1 MEYVAFALKYRPQN
15 FAEVVGQEHVVTPL
29 KNAILK
35 NRVHHAYLFS
45 GPRGI
50 GKTSLAR
57 ILAKALNC
65 RQGPTADPCG
75 KCPSCTEITRGKSLD
90 IIEIDGAS
98 NRGIDEIRTLR
109 ESVKLSTAAARYKV
123 YIIDEVHMLTQEAF
137 NALLKTLEEPPAHVK
152 FIFATTHPHKVIPTI
167 LSRCQK
173 FQFNLVSLEN
183 IVGKLKKIVAVEK
196 IKVQENLLYTIAR
209 AAGGS
214 IRDAESLLDQLVPV
228 VLEKTSPEDVFSFL
242 GIIDEDSLNRALQ
255 FMVKKDLK
263 AALSFVEKTVQA
275 GKDLGVFL
283 NALIEHLRNLLLAK
297 ISTEN
302 FKELSDVS
310 PQSKD
315 FISTLSQEVDT
326 GDIFK
331 MIDLLIVAKDLSHRL
346 NTVRIP
352 LELALIKYS
361 HREPSAAAAPRP
373 KAKNN
378 PGPEKE
384 AETLSTKEEI
394 DDFDLE
400 PEETPAE
407 PESTKQ
413 PEPKAEESEDPPR
426 EDNVI
431 LPAVESKWKDILSQ
445 MHKKRAALS
454 THLSFGRPI
463 ASYGSLVVIGFSPR
477 DSFHKESVD
486 GAQKIKYME
495 ESLSQSLGRDVRIKL
510 VFKELPRAAVPEPVE
525 GDVDEGEDAGKAADP
540 DNTDDGFLN
549 NLLDT
554 FGGKFQSDES

>member
-1 MEYVAFALKYRPQN
+1 
-15 FAEVVGQEHVVTPL
+15 
-29 KNAILK
+29 
-35 NRVHHAYLFS
+35 
-45 GPRGI
+45 
-50 GKTSLAR
+50 
-57 ILAKALNC
+57 
-65 RQGPTADPCG
+65 
-75 KCPSCTEITRGKSLD
+75 
-90 IIEIDGAS
+90 
-98 NRGIDEIRTLR
+98 
-109 ESVKLSTAAARYKV
+109 
-123 YIIDEVHMLTQEAF
+123 
-137 NALLKTLEEPPAHVK
+137 
-152 FIFATTHPHKVIPTI
+152 
-167 LSRCQK
+167 
-173 FQFNLVSLEN
+173 
-183 IVGKLKKIVAVEK
+183 
-196 IKVQENLLYTIAR
+196 
-209 AAGGS
+209 
-214 IRDAESLLDQLVPV
+214 
-228 VLEKTSPEDVFSFL
+228 
-242 GIIDEDSLNRALQ
+242 
-255 FMVKKDLK
+255 
-263 AALSFVEKTVQA
+263 
-275 GKDLGVFL
+275 
-283 NALIEHLRNLLLAK
+283 
-297 ISTEN
+297 
-302 FKELSDVS
+302 
-310 PQSKD
+310 
-315 FISTLSQEVDT
+315 
-326 GDIFK
+326 

-346 NTVRIP
+346 NTVRIA

-400 PEETPAE
+400 PEEPPAE